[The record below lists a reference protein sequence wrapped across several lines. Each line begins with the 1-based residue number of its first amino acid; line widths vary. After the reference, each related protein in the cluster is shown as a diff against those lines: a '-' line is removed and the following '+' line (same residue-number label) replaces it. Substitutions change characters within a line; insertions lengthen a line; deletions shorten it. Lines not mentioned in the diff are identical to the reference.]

1 MRALQTG
8 GGGVSIRASP
18 CEHLSLM
25 QRHVCTLPLQ
35 RRTTGSVLCLIQQTQ
50 SLEHAVS
57 WPAEKNCCWWW
68 RSWVWGVSSLL
79 SFALFALQELYRVRG
94 NWKNSWGSEGS
105 HSREW
110 RCSVVT
116 GFVSVP
122 VQLHLTEECQGYLPS
137 PMHSG
142 SSCWQWMRS
151 GAAAECWCYPVCL
164 PFFPSWCFQIALTAA
179 EHTKARVNRFQ
190 QKSQSKEVLC
200 KGL

>member
-79 SFALFALQELYRVRG
+79 SFALFALQELLSGQRELEKLLGVRG
-94 NWKNSWGSEGS
+94 FSQLGVEMQCCNGFCVSPCAAAPHRGMPRLSPQPHALWEQLLTVDAF
-105 HSREW
+105 
-110 RCSVVT
+110 RCSCWM
-116 GFVSVP
+116 
-122 VQLHLTEECQGYLPS
+122 LMLPS
-137 PMHSG
+137 
-142 SSCWQWMRS
+142 
-151 GAAAECWCYPVCL
+151 L
-164 PFFPSWCFQIALTAA
+164 PPLLPLLVFPNSPDCSRAH
-179 EHTKARVNRFQ
+179 E
-190 QKSQSKEVLC
+190 SPS
-200 KGL
+200 